1 MEKKRNYP
9 KEPWLAVVLSSCWA
23 GIGQIYSGRISR
35 GCIILLIDISLLIF
49 YIWSWLIPKCDILIS
64 IGLVLVLVAVR
75 IWNLFDA
82 HKCARKTNP
91 EDFETERK
99 QNKDPWLALFLSDL
113 IPGLGQIYL
122 KKWIWGILFII
133 NGGLML
139 IVAYKYKLLYIG
151 LWGVLATFICYHA
164 YISAPVRREKSKRT
178 ILIIAAAIL
187 CYHLLSYYNTFFK
200 AYVAEAFRI
209 PIPRTVYLIPPE
221 LQGGPAM
228 KPTLVYR
235 DRVLVRKSKKYVPM
249 RGDVVAFKFPEDR
262 KIPFIMRIAALSGET
277 IEIKDKTIYIDG
289 QKVQYPAFENIESL
303 SGNLGLEEPYKVPE
317 NYFFVLGDNI
327 ANSNDSRFF
336 GAIPLSDLIGK
347 AYKIYWP
354 IGRSGPI
361 E

>member
-1 MEKKRNYP
+1 MEKMRNYP

-23 GIGQIYSGRISR
+23 GIGQIYSGKVSR
-35 GCIILLIDISLLIF
+35 GCIILLLDISLLIF
-49 YIWSWLIPKCDILIS
+49 YILSLLSPKCDILIT
-64 IGLVLVLVAVR
+64 IGLLVALVAVR

-91 EDFETERK
+91 EDFEIERK

-122 KKWIWGILFII
+122 KKWLWGILFFIT
-133 NGGLML
+133 GGLML
-139 IVAYKYKLLYIG
+139 IVAYKYLLLYIG
-151 LWGVLATFICYHA
+151 LLATFSTLICFHA
-164 YISAPVRREKSKRT
+164 YASAPVRREKSNRT

-187 CYHLLSYYNTFFK
+187 CYHLLNFYKPLFR

-209 PIPRTVYLIPPE
+209 PTPYLMPPE

-228 KPTLVYR
+228 KPTFVYR
-235 DRVLVRKSKKYVPM
+235 DMVLVRKSKKYVPK

-262 KIPFIMRIAALSGET
+262 KIPFIMRVAALSGET
-277 IEIKDKTIYIDG
+277 IEIKGKMLFINR
-289 QKVQYPAFENIESL
+289 QKVKWPTIETSEYTQ
-303 SGNLGLEEPYKVPE
+303 GQFGVEEAYKVPE
-317 NYFFVLGDNI
+317 NCFFVLGDNT

-336 GAIPLSDLIGK
+336 GAIPQNDLIGK

-354 IGRSGPI
+354 LSRRGPI